1 MLQKQFS
8 EMAEHST
15 LKSGYSTSILYIA
28 VWYSHLNTA
37 ANVDN
42 IISHMQ

>member
-1 MLQKQFS
+1 MLEKQFS

-15 LKSGYSTSILYIA
+15 QSGYSTSIPNIA
-28 VWYSHLNTA
+28 VWHSHLNTA